1 MSLFENALKQFDK
14 ACKVMDLD
22 PNLQAVL
29 SKPKRELT
37 VNFPVKMDDGSI
49 RVFTGHRVQHNI
61 ARGPAKGGVRYHPNV
76 TLDEV
81 RALAF
86 WMTWKSAVADIPYG
100 GAKGGITVNPK
111 ELSDGE
117 LERLSRRFFS
127 EIQVIIGEDRDI
139 PAPDVNTNPQ
149 IMAWYMDTYSMNVGH
164 SVLGIVTGK
173 PLDIG
178 GSKGRTE
185 ATGRGVRV
193 CVEEATNYLR
203 DKGKINKPNN
213 QLTVAVHGFGNVG
226 SYAALLTAEELGMKV
241 VAFSDSSTGVYK
253 ENGFT
258 ADEIKD
264 IMDYISARKARLAEY
279 EGNVTF
285 KKITNDE
292 LLTLDVDILIPAA
305 IENVITE
312 KNAKDVRAK
321 LIVEG
326 ANGPI
331 TPEADEILNEKGI
344 LIVPDFLANSG
355 GVTVSYFEWVQGLQY
370 YFWELE
376 DVRNALHRK
385 MKDAFW
391 STIRTMEKY
400 NTDMRSAAY
409 IIAIERVATATKLR
423 GIYP

>member
-61 ARGPAKGGVRYHPNV
+61 ARGPAKGGIRYHQDV

-86 WMTWKSAVADIPYG
+86 WMTWKSAVVDIPYG
-100 GAKGGITVNPK
+100 GGKGGVTVNPK

-149 IMAWYMDTYSMNVGH
+149 VMAWYMDTYSMNVGH

-203 DKGKINKPNN
+203 DKGVFTKQNE

-226 SYAALLTAEELGMKV
+226 TYAALLTAEELGMKV

-253 ENGFT
+253 EDGFT
-258 ADEIKD
+258 PDEIRD
-264 IMDYISARKARLAEY
+264 IMDYISARKTRLNDYDGEV
-279 EGNVTF
+279 NF

-331 TPEADEILNEKGI
+331 TPEADEILNEKGV

-391 STIRTMEKY
+391 STIKTMEKY
-400 NTDMRSAAY
+400 KTDMRSAAY
-409 IIAIERVATATKLR
+409 VIAIERVATATRLR

>member
-1 MSLFENALKQFDK
+1 MSLFENALKQFNK

-61 ARGPAKGGVRYHPNV
+61 ARGPAKGGIRYHQDV

-86 WMTWKSAVADIPYG
+86 WMTWKSAVVDIPYG
-100 GAKGGITVNPK
+100 GGKGGVTVNPK

-193 CVEEATNYLR
+193 CVEEATEYLR
-203 DKGKINKPNN
+203 DKGVFTKPNDK
-213 QLTVAVHGFGNVG
+213 LTVAIHGFGNVG

-253 ENGFT
+253 EEGFT
-258 ADEIKD
+258 PDEIRD
-264 IMDYISARKARLAEY
+264 IMDYISARKARLADY
-279 EGNVTF
+279 EGEVTF
-285 KKITNDE
+285 KKITNEE
-292 LLTLDVDILIPAA
+292 LFELDVDILIPAA

-312 KNAKDVRAK
+312 KNANNVKAK

-331 TPEADEILNEKGI
+331 TPEADEILNSKGV
-344 LIVPDFLANSG
+344 LVVPDFLANSG
-355 GVTVSYFEWVQGLQY
+355 GVTVSYFEWVQGLQH